1 MGVNLFNVDHTWT
14 LFLDRDG
21 VINQRIFGGYVLSSE
36 SFVFEQGVLAALK
49 IANQRFGKIIVV
61 TNQQCVALGVL
72 SELALAQIHQDMIT
86 QVTRYGGRID
96 AVYAAIDLKTA
107 NPNRRKP
114 NSAMALEAQ
123 RQFPEID
130 FSRAVMVGDTD
141 SDIRFGRELG
151 MRTVLVESKEET
163 TAVPDLS
170 VNSLLELMNKLCA

>member
-21 VINQRIFGGYVLSSE
+21 VINKRIFGGYVLNTD
-36 SFVFEQGVLAALK
+36 SFEFEPGVMSALK
-49 IANQRFGKIIVV
+49 MANQRFGKIIVV
-61 TNQQCVALGVL
+61 TNQQCVALGLL

-86 QVTRYGGRID
+86 EVFSTGGRID

-107 NPNRRKP
+107 TPNRRKP

-130 FSRAVMVGDTD
+130 FSRSVMVGDTD
-141 SDIRFGRELG
+141 SDIRFGKQLG
-151 MRTVLVESKEET
+151 MKTVLVDSKEVTEE
-163 TAVPDLS
+163 VPDLS
-170 VNSLLELMNKLCA
+170 VNSLLELMNNLCA

>member
-49 IANQRFGKIIVV
+49 MANQRFGKIIVV
-61 TNQQCVALGVL
+61 TNQQCVALGLL
-72 SELALAQIHQDMIT
+72 SELALDQIHQDMIT

-96 AVYAAIDLKTA
+96 AVYAALDLKTA
-107 NPNRRKP
+107 TPNRRKP

>member
-21 VINQRIFGGYVLSSE
+21 VINQRIFGGYVLNTD
-36 SFVFEQGVLAALK
+36 SFEFEPGVMSALK
-49 IANQRFGKIIVV
+49 MANQRFGKIIVV
-61 TNQQCVALGVL
+61 TNQQCVALGLL
-72 SELALAQIHQDMIT
+72 SEPALAQIHQDMIT
-86 QVTRYGGRID
+86 EVFSTGGRID

-107 NPNRRKP
+107 TPNRRKP

>member
-36 SFVFEQGVLAALK
+36 SFVFEPGVLSALK
-49 IANQRFGKIIVV
+49 MSNQRFGKIIVV
-61 TNQQCVALGVL
+61 TNQQCVALGLL
-72 SELALAQIHQDMIT
+72 SETALAQIHQDMIT
-86 QVTRYGGRID
+86 QVTTHGGRID

-114 NSAMALEAQ
+114 NPAMALEAKLK
-123 RQFPEID
+123 FPELD
-130 FSRAVMVGDTD
+130 FSKAVMVGDTD

-151 MRTVLVESKEET
+151 MKTVLVESKEET

>member
-1 MGVNLFNVDHTWT
+1 
-14 LFLDRDG
+14 
-21 VINQRIFGGYVLSSE
+21 
-36 SFVFEQGVLAALK
+36 
-49 IANQRFGKIIVV
+49 
-61 TNQQCVALGVL
+61 
-72 SELALAQIHQDMIT
+72 
-86 QVTRYGGRID
+86 
-96 AVYAAIDLKTA
+96 
-107 NPNRRKP
+107 
-114 NSAMALEAQ
+114 MALEAQ